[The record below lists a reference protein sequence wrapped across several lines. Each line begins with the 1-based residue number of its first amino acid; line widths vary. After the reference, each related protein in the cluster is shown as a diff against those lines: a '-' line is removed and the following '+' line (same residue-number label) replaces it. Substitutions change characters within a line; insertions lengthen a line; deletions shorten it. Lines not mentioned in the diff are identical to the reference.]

1 MKNLSLIQMKRNQKG
16 RVAAISAGHSLQS
29 RLMSMGIYKGSQ
41 ITKLSHFALRG
52 PVTIK
57 VGRSVLALGHGMAGK
72 VMLDVE

>member
-1 MKNLSLIQMKRNQKG
+1 MKSLSLIQMKRNQKG
-16 RVAAISAGHSLQS
+16 RVAAISAGHNLQN

-41 ITKLSHFALRG
+41 ITKLTHFALRG

-72 VMLDVE
+72 VMLEVE